1 MCIPQPQVGAPPAN
15 QIPSMQ
21 DANNIDLG
29 GQNAPRGAAN
39 LGRLM
44 LRLGGNP
51 TGAAPVTPPASSS
64 GTAPTATAGTSSTFA
79 SGSPSLGTS
88 PGGGTGA
95 PNLGLRMGTSRQ

>member
-1 MCIPQPQVGAPPAN
+1 MCIPSPQVSAAPAS

-51 TGAAPVTPPASSS
+51 TGVAPVTPAAPSGLAPA
-64 GTAPTATAGTSSTFA
+64 ATSGTSSTFA
-79 SGSPSLGTS
+79 SGSPSLGVTT
-88 PGGGTGA
+88 GGSTGV
-95 PNLGLRMGTSRQ
+95 PNLGLRLGASR